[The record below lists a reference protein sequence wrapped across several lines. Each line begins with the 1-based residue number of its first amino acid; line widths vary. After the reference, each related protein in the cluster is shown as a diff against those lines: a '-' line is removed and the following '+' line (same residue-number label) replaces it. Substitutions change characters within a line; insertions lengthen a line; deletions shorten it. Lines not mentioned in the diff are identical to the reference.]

1 MKITLL
7 LNRSYFSRRW
17 LGIPA
22 LLCLSLITQY
32 AAAQALGPAVQ
43 PGDTF
48 SVTAGT
54 TFLYDT
60 NIFRLNPQIPPALVT
75 GKDTR
80 ADQVITTTATLNV
93 NKLYSLQRFEIN
105 ASLVDNRYHN
115 FDYLDFLGKNGTA
128 TWHWSLTPYLYGR
141 LTGNHREALQN
152 FADITGFLN
161 STTKNLRTDNNA
173 RFDAVLELDGAWR
186 LIGGVAYDVRTNS
199 RLLVQDFDNSV
210 FSVEGGLRYAFPSG
224 SSLTYKVRQ
233 GYGDF
238 YKRPEPIQATL
249 FDNRFD
255 ETEHELRLIW
265 PVTGKSSIDAR
276 VGHFA
281 RKHPHF
287 PERDF
292 DGFVGN
298 FNLNWAVTSKTRAVL
313 GWARDLANFQT
324 APGSFQNNP
333 FYQQFSSSY
342 VSINRVFLAPVWQ
355 ITEKV
360 ALRLRYDFMMRDH
373 LGAVVFVPGGDRNDT
388 QHSGLLALDWQP
400 LRALFISGALQRD
413 HRSSDHRGFNYD
425 SSAAS
430 ISARLNF

>member
-17 LGIPA
+17 LGIAA
-22 LLCLSLITQY
+22 LVCLSLFAQY
-32 AAAQALGPAVQ
+32 AVADA
-43 PGDTF
+43 GDTF
-48 SVTAGT
+48 NVTGGT

-60 NIFRLNPQIPPALVT
+60 NVFRLSPLIPPALVT
-75 GKDTR
+75 GQDTR
-80 ADQVITTTATLNV
+80 ADLIITTTGTLSL
-93 NKLYSLQRFEIN
+93 NKHYSMQRFEVN
-105 ASLVDNRYHN
+105 GSLVDNRYHN
-115 FDYLDFLGKNGTA
+115 FDYLNFLGKNGTA
-128 TWHWSLTPYLYGR
+128 VWHWYLTPYFYGK

-152 FADITGFLN
+152 FADITGLLN

-186 LIGGVAYDVRTNS
+186 LIGGLAYDVRTNS
-199 RLLVQDFDNSV
+199 RLLVQDFDNTV
-210 FSVEGGLRYAFPSG
+210 LSVEGGIRYAFLSG

-233 GYGDF
+233 GYGEF
-238 YKRPEPIQATL
+238 YKRPVPNEASL
-249 FDNRFD
+249 FDTQFD

-276 VGHFA
+276 VGHYA
-281 RKHPHF
+281 RKHPHI
-287 PERDF
+287 PVRDF

-313 GWARDLANFQT
+313 GWSRDLSNFQL
-324 APGSFQNNP
+324 APGSFQGSPYYEP
-333 FYQQFSSSY
+333 FSTSY
-342 VSINRVFLAPVWQ
+342 VSMNRVFFAPVWQ

-360 ALRLRYDFMMRDH
+360 ALRLRYDYILRDH
-373 LGAVVFVPGGDRNDT
+373 LGAVESLPGGNRTDT
-388 QHSGLLALDWQP
+388 QHSGLIALDWQP

-413 HRSSDHRGFNYD
+413 HRSSDHRGFDFN

-430 ISARLNF
+430 VSARLNF